1 MDIFPTQYSTL
12 AASALNLRLQETYGL
27 KDTQCRLL
35 IRNVSDAYMIGNDR
49 EKYLFKIYRDVHRKP
64 DEIRGEVQLLNALA
78 TGGAKV
84 ACPLPDLSGSYLQQF
99 QAAEG
104 IRYGVLFAW
113 ARGEVVTTL
122 SKEQLQTVGREMALI
137 HNISSGIELDY
148 FRRSYTPETTLTQP
162 LQRIAPAFEGL
173 EEAYQYLRQTGDEV
187 FAILSQMDTAN
198 FSKGY
203 CHYDFLPKNFHFSG
217 DSSVTFFDFDF
228 AGKGLLA
235 NDITSFF
242 NHFFLDTVTGRQTAE
257 EARSAFAIFVAAYRE
272 VRPLHD
278 EELQAIPALGFA
290 YWIFYLGFQY
300 DHFDDWSNFF
310 FGPRFL
316 RERTALIRK
325 WMEVA
330 PTLLP

>member
-12 AASALNLRLQETYGL
+12 SAPALNLRLQQAYGL
-27 KDTQCRLL
+27 KDMHCRLL
-35 IRNVSDAYMIGNDR
+35 IRNVSDAYVIGNNR

-64 DEIRGEVQLLNALA
+64 DEIRGEVQLLLLLA
-78 TGGAKV
+78 AGGAKV
-84 ACPLPDLSGSYLQQF
+84 ATPVADLSGSYLQRF

-104 IRYGVLFAW
+104 IRYGVLFDW
-113 ARGEVVTTL
+113 APGQVVTAL
-122 SKEQLQTVGREMALI
+122 SKEQLQTVGRAMALI
-137 HNISSGIELDY
+137 HQISSSIELDH
-148 FRRSYTPETTLTQP
+148 FRRPYTPDTTIREP
-162 LQRIAPAFEGL
+162 LHRITPAFEGL

-187 FAILSQMDTAN
+187 YATLSEMDTTN

-203 CHYDFLPKNFHFSG
+203 CHYDFLPKNFHFSEG
-217 DSSVTFFDFDF
+217 GITFFDFDF

-235 NDITSFF
+235 NDTVSFF
-242 NHFFLDTVTGRQTAE
+242 NHFFLDTVYGRQTIE
-257 EARSAFAIFVAAYRE
+257 EAREAFAIFVAAYRK

-290 YWIFYLGFQY
+290 YWIFYLGFKY

-316 RERTALIRK
+316 TERTALIRK
-325 WMEVA
+325 WMELS
-330 PTLLP
+330 PGLLP